1 MSHQRIAIVGAGPV
15 GLLCALG
22 LARRGVDCVVIE
34 RASAVADS
42 PRAIAHHWSTLPGL
56 DELGILDKCIA
67 RGFKK
72 NDFAL
77 RVRKT
82 GEDIRWTLDVLEGHA
97 KFPFNVYLPQDRL
110 GEVILEELAAYPGT
124 QVLWNTDFTGL
135 VQGDSNVT
143 LSLHNAERGPFQMTV
158 DWLVGADG
166 ARSAVR
172 KAVDLEFEGFTWDQ
186 QFIATNLRIDLGKHG
201 YARSLLLVDNPD
213 GAVLAMIDNDNLWRC
228 AYAEDAALPAEGV
241 VERIHQRIP
250 QIIPEAAQGFQL
262 EHHSVYRVHQ
272 RHASR
277 FRAGRVLLAG
287 DAAHATNPTGGFGLT
302 TGFMD
307 VFVLYEA
314 LAAVMAGEV
323 QAGVLDTYA
332 EDRKRVFTQF
342 TSPQATRMMKL
353 VFQEEGLEEGL
364 ERFRQIASSEAMRL
378 KYSLFAGNLETP
390 SVVTGRRHNPPVPA

>member
-1 MSHQRIAIVGAGPV
+1 MSHQRIAIIGAGPV

-22 LARRGVDCVVIE
+22 LARRGVDCVIIE
-34 RASAVADS
+34 RAPTVADS

-77 RVRKT
+77 KVRKT

-97 KFPFNVYLPQDRL
+97 KFPFNVYLPQDIL
-110 GEVILEELAAYPGT
+110 ADVILEELAAYPGT

-135 VQGDSNVT
+135 EQDDRSVT
-143 LSLHNAERGPFQMTV
+143 LNLHNAERGPFRIAV

-166 ARSAVR
+166 ARSSVR
-172 KAVDLEFEGFTWDQ
+172 KAVDLGFEGFTWDQ
-186 QFIATNLRIDLGKHG
+186 QFIATNLRIDLAQHG
-201 YARSLLLVDNPD
+201 YARSLLLVDKPL
-213 GAVLAMIDNDNLWRC
+213 GAVLAMISTDNLWRC
-228 AYAEDAALPAEGV
+228 AYAEDASLPAEGV
-241 VERIHQRIP
+241 VERIHRMVP
-250 QIIPEAAQGFQL
+250 QIIPEAAEGFAL

-272 RHASR
+272 RHATR

-314 LAAVMAGEV
+314 LAAVMAGEA
-323 QAGVLDTYA
+323 QDGILDTYA

-353 VFQEEGLEEGL
+353 VFQEEGLDEGL
-364 ERFRQIASSEAMRL
+364 ERFRQIAASEAMRL

-390 SVVTGRRHNPPVPA
+390 SVVTGRRFNPPVPA